1 VRWERPLIDKSTRV
15 YARIMLPTHCAC
27 TKLRRSARAVTAF
40 YDAAL
45 DDSGL
50 STPQFS
56 LLRLLD
62 RSGPCSLTAF
72 AEHTG
77 HDRTTISRT
86 VGALRD
92 HGLVRFAEGG
102 DQRARI
108 VELAPAG
115 KAAIARCLPAWEAA
129 ERHVDDLLGQDRVA
143 LFALLD
149 RIEDIRP

>member
-1 VRWERPLIDKSTRV
+1 
-15 YARIMLPTHCAC
+15 MLETVCTC

-45 DDSGL
+45 DGSGL
-50 STPQFS
+50 TTPQFS
-56 LLRLLD
+56 LLRMLA
-62 RSGPCSLTAF
+62 RSGPCSLTEF
-72 AEHTG
+72 ADHTG

-92 HGLVRFAEGG
+92 AGLVQNAKTS
-102 DQRARI
+102 DQRARRI
-108 VELAPAG
+108 ELAPAG
-115 KAAIARCLPAWEAA
+115 HAAIARSSVAWEAA
-129 ERHVDDLLGQDRVA
+129 EARVDALLGGKRAQ

>member
-1 VRWERPLIDKSTRV
+1 
-15 YARIMLPTHCAC
+15 MLPTVCSC

-45 DDSGL
+45 EGSGL
-50 STPQFS
+50 TTPQFS

-62 RSGPCSLTAF
+62 RSGPCTLTQF
-72 AEHTG
+72 ADHTG

-92 HGLVRFAEGG
+92 QGLVQPAKGQ
-102 DQRARI
+102 DQRARTI
-108 VELAPAG
+108 EISAAG
-115 KAAIARCLPAWEAA
+115 RAAIARGNPAWEKAEARIDAA
-129 ERHVDDLLGQDRVA
+129 LGGDRAA

>member
-1 VRWERPLIDKSTRV
+1 
-15 YARIMLPTHCAC
+15 MLPTVCAC
-27 TKLRRSARAVTAF
+27 TKLRRAARAVTAF

-45 DDSGL
+45 EGSGL

-72 AEHTG
+72 AERTG

-92 HGLVRFAEGG
+92 QGLVRTADGG

-108 VELAPAG
+108 VEIAPAG

-129 ERHVDDLLGQDRVA
+129 EHRIDTLLGADRQA

-149 RIEDIRP
+149 RIEEIRP

>member
-1 VRWERPLIDKSTRV
+1 MISTV
-15 YARIMLPTHCAC
+15 CAC

-45 DDSGL
+45 EGSGL

-56 LLRLLD
+56 LLRMLD

-72 AEHTG
+72 AERTG

-92 HGLVRFAEGG
+92 QGLVCLADGP
-102 DQRARI
+102 DQRTRVI
-108 VELAPAG
+108 TLAPAG
-115 KAAIARCLPAWEAA
+115 RDAIARGTPAWEAA
-129 ERHVDDLLGQDRVA
+129 ERRVDELLGADRTQ

-149 RIEDIRP
+149 RIEDLRP

>member
-1 VRWERPLIDKSTRV
+1 MLSTV
-15 YARIMLPTHCAC
+15 CAC

-45 DDSGL
+45 EGSGL
-50 STPQFS
+50 TTPQFS
-56 LLRLLD
+56 LLRMLA
-62 RSGPCSLTAF
+62 RSGPCSLTQF
-72 AEHTG
+72 SEHTG

-92 HGLVRFAEGG
+92 QGLVQPAKGE
-102 DQRARI
+102 DKRAHMI
-108 VELAPAG
+108 ELAPAG
-115 KAAIARCLPAWEAA
+115 REAIARCNPAWEAA
-129 ERHVDDLLGQDRVA
+129 EARVDALLGGDRAA